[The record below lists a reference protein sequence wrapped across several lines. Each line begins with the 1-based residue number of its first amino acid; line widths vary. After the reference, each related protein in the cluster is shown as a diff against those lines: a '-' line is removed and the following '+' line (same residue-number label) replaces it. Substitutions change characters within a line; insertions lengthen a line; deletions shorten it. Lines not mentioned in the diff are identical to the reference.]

1 MSATS
6 QTTSGVAST
15 GGAHTAQSGPVT
27 HGFEL
32 LRDQD
37 IPELR
42 TRARLYRHVKTGA
55 ELLSL
60 ENDDENKVFGVA
72 FRTPVS
78 DSTGVPHILEHSV
91 LGGSRKYPV
100 KEPFNELIKGSLKTF
115 LNAMTYPD
123 KTVYPIAS
131 TNLQDFYNLA
141 DVYMDAVFHPRL
153 GPDHLEQEG
162 WRIEPESLSTSDGAD
177 TKADA
182 VPSAAVSGA
191 NGPQSSV
198 LTYKGIVLNEMRGQ
212 RATPEYVLY
221 QTIQESLFPDSSYR
235 HSSGGEPGRI
245 PELTYEQ
252 FKRFHQTYYHPS
264 NARIFFYGDG
274 DPERRLAFADEY
286 LREFDRIEPDSS
298 VSLQPRFDAP
308 RRVTGTFA
316 VGPEAKSGKTARFTV
331 NWLLEEVPGS
341 ERALT
346 YHALEEILVGNAA
359 APLRKALIDSGL
371 GEALAGGGL
380 NDGIRQ
386 WTFSTGLR
394 GIDARDAEKV
404 EQVVFDTLR
413 TLATEGI
420 DRETVASAVNTIEFD
435 LRENNTGQFPRG
447 LSLMLRALH
456 TWLYDGDP
464 LAPLAYEAPLAAL
477 KRRLESGERVFE
489 TLIQQVLLDNHHR
502 TTVLLTGDPEQSARE
517 EAAERERLAQLRANL
532 SDEEIARLSERA
544 AELKRLQEAPDP
556 PEKLALVPRL
566 QLSDLDRQNKTIPIA
581 VSQKQDARLLYHD
594 LFTNGIVYFD
604 IGFDLHTLAP
614 EDLPYAYLFGRA
626 LVEIGTTREDFV
638 RLSQRIGRDTGGI
651 APTLLT
657 TALRETETA
666 SAWLFLRGKALAHQA
681 NALLD
686 VLHDVLLEVKLDNQD
701 RFRQMV
707 REHKARHEAS
717 LIPNGHAAVNLRL
730 AARFNEAGWAD
741 EQLRGVSNLL
751 FTRALA
757 EAVENDWP
765 RVLEALERIRRT
777 LIARGNA
784 ICNVTL
790 DQDNWSRFEPLLD
803 SFLAALPAGS
813 PARAAWPRPQPKGAE
828 AMTVPGQVNFVGKAA
843 NLYELGYTYSGASQV
858 VTGYLGKTWLWEQ
871 VRVRSGAY
879 GAFAGLNRR
888 SGLFAYLSYRDPNL
902 LGTLEK
908 FDASARYLRDLDLSE
923 DELTKAI
930 IGTIS
935 SIDAYQLPDAKGWT
949 SLDRHLAGDSEEL
962 LQVIRD
968 QVLGTTAAD
977 FRAFADVLEAVRE
990 RGQVAVLG
998 SESAV
1003 SAAAKERPNWLDVW
1017 SVGL

>member
-1 MSATS
+1 MTTTSKASSGAAPTNGSAHATS
-6 QTTSGVAST
+6 
-15 GGAHTAQSGPVT
+15 SGPVT

-42 TRARLYRHVKTGA
+42 TRARLYRHLKTGA

-162 WRIEPESLSTSDGAD
+162 WRLEPEE
-177 TKADA
+177 DA
-182 VPSAAVSGA
+182 
-191 NGPQSSV
+191 

-235 HSSGGEPGRI
+235 HSSGGEPSRI

-252 FKRFHQTYYHPS
+252 FRRFHQTYYHPS
-264 NARIFFYGDG
+264 NARIVFYGD
-274 DPERRLAFADEY
+274 DDLDRRLSFADEY
-286 LREFDRIEPDSS
+286 LREFDRIEPNST
-298 VSLQPRFDAP
+298 VTLQPRFDAP

-316 VGPEAKSGKTARFTV
+316 IGPETKTAKSARFTV
-331 NWLLEEVPGS
+331 NWLLEEVPNP

-346 YHALEEILVGNAA
+346 DHVLEEILVGSSA

-394 GIDARDAEKV
+394 AIEAADAEKV
-404 EQVVFDTLR
+404 DQLVFDTLR
-413 TLATEGI
+413 SLATAGI
-420 DRETVASAVNTIEFD
+420 DKETVAAAMNTIEFD

-447 LSLMLRALH
+447 LSLMLRSLH

-477 KRRLESGERVFE
+477 KQRVAAGERVFE
-489 TLIQQVLLDNHHR
+489 SLIQESFLDNPHR

-517 EAAERERLAQLRANL
+517 EAAERERLEQARASL
-532 SDEEIARLSERA
+532 SPSDLAGLAERA

-566 QLSDLDRQNKTIPIA
+566 QLSDLDRENKTIPIA
-581 VSQKQDARLLYHD
+581 VSQKQDSRLLYHD

-604 IGFDLHTLAP
+604 IGFDLHTLTP
-614 EDLPYAYLFGRA
+614 DDLPFAYLFGRA
-626 LVEIGTTREDFV
+626 LVEMGTIRDDFV
-638 RLSQRIGRDTGGI
+638 RLSQRIGRDTGGL

-657 TALRETETA
+657 TTVGGTKSA
-666 SAWLFLRGKALAHQA
+666 SAWLFLRGKGLAHQA

-686 VLHDVLLEVKLDNQD
+686 ILHDILLEVKLDNQD

-707 REHKARHEAS
+707 REHKARHESS
-717 LIPNGHAAVNLRL
+717 LVPNGHAAVNLRL
-730 AARFNEAGWAD
+730 SARFDEAGWAE

-751 FTRALA
+751 FTRELA
-757 EAVENDWP
+757 DAVENEWP
-765 RVLEALERIRRT
+765 RVHETLERIRRT
-777 LIARGNA
+777 LIARGNT

-803 SFLAALPAGS
+803 SFLAGLPAGS
-813 PARAAWPRPQPKGAE
+813 PARAEWPRPEAKGAE
-828 AMTVPGQVNFVGKAA
+828 AITVPGQINFVGKAA
-843 NLYELGYTYSGASQV
+843 NLYDLGYTYSGASQV
-858 VTGYLGKTWLWEQ
+858 VAGYLQRTWLWEQ

-879 GAFAGLNRR
+879 GAFSGLNRR
-888 SGLFAYLSYRDPNL
+888 SGLFSYLSYRDPNL
-902 LGTLEK
+902 LATLEK
-908 FDASARYLRDLDLSE
+908 YDAAPQFLRDLDLSE

-935 SIDAYQLPDAKGWT
+935 SIDAYRLPDAKGWT

-968 QVLGTTAAD
+968 QVLGATAAD
-977 FRAFADVLEAVRE
+977 FRSFADVLDAVRE
-990 RGQVAVLG
+990 NGQVAVLG
-998 SESAV
+998 SESAIQ
-1003 SAAAKERPNWLDVW
+1003 AAAKERPNWLDVW